1 VDSLRAPSLKPGDAV
16 SVVVPAGPPDPVRVS
31 RALGELERLG
41 LRVKTYGD
49 LFAPRGYLAA
59 PDDERL
65 RQLNEAF
72 RDPHTAA
79 VLPARGG
86 YGCAR
91 LLEGVDYQALKQR
104 PKVLVGF
111 SDLTAL
117 HAAIAAR
124 TGVITFHGPNLQD
137 GWGREGG
144 FPTAARQAWERA
156 VFGAQ
161 ESPQGEIVLDAEHRD
176 RLVTLV
182 PGVAQGRLYGGNLAV
197 WAGLVGSP
205 YLPDLRGNVLLL
217 EDIGEQPYRLDRFF
231 AQLRLAGALDGLA
244 AVLVGQFT
252 DCAAADDAPSLSLE
266 ETLRDY
272 LLPLGVPV
280 LAGFPAGHVPDN
292 VTLPLGALVEVDAS
306 ARRVRWLE
314 PLHAPRGL
322 A

>member
-1 VDSLRAPSLKPGDAV
+1 LAPGDCV
-16 SVVVPAGPPDPVRVS
+16 SVVAPAGPPDPVRVA
-31 RALGELERLG
+31 RALDELERLG
-41 LRVKTYGD
+41 LRVKTYGE

-65 RQLNEAF
+65 RQLNAAL
-72 RDPHTAA
+72 RDPQTAA

-91 LLEGVDYQALKQR
+91 LLEGVDYQALTRR

-117 HAAIAAR
+117 HAAIATH
-124 TGVITFHGPNLQD
+124 TGLVTFHGPNLQD

-144 FPTAARQAWERA
+144 FPPAARQAWQRA
-156 VFGAQ
+156 VFGFDDAP
-161 ESPQGEIVLDAEHRD
+161 EGELVLDAEARD

-205 YLPDLRGNVLLL
+205 YVPDLRGHVLLL
-217 EDIGEQPYRLDRFF
+217 EDVGEQPYRVDRFC

-252 DCAAADDAPSLSLE
+252 DCDAAADAPSLSLD

-306 ARRVRWLE
+306 SRRVRLLE
-314 PLHAPRGL
+314 PLHAPRGW